1 MSTGAIIAIIVI
13 AIVLIALVAVVLPRI
28 RGRSRERQ
36 VIRRRE
42 EVAGAHREVA
52 QDRLADADRAE
63 REARAQ
69 RAEAELH
76 ESRAALHEEGLA
88 DEDLATEHQR
98 FVRDRDGTP
107 AGDGDSLR
115 DRDGDGVRDRDEVT
129 RGERAREL

>member
-1 MSTGAIIAIIVI
+1 MSTGAIIAIVVI
-13 AIVLIALVAVVLPRI
+13 AIVLLALVAVVLPRM
-28 RGRSRERQ
+28 RAQSRERQ
-36 VIRRRE
+36 VVRRRE

-52 QDRLADADRAE
+52 QERLADADRAE

-98 FVRDRDGTP
+98 FVRDRDGVP
-107 AGDGDSLR
+107 ADDGARVREL
-115 DRDGDGVRDRDEVT
+115 DGDGDEVT
-129 RGERAREL
+129 RGERARDF

>member
-1 MSTGAIIAIIVI
+1 MSTAAIIAIVVI
-13 AIVLIALVAVVLPRI
+13 AIVLIALVAFVLPRS
-28 RGRSRERQ
+28 RARARERQ
-36 VIRRRE
+36 VVRRRE

-52 QDRLADADRAE
+52 QERLADADRAE

-98 FVRDRDGTP
+98 FVRDG
-107 AGDGDSLR
+107 
-115 DRDGDGVRDRDEVT
+115 DEVAD
-129 RGERAREL
+129 RERPAARDS

>member
-1 MSTGAIIAIIVI
+1 MSTGAIIAIVV
-13 AIVLIALVAVVLPRI
+13 IVLIVVALLAFVLPRM

-36 VIRRRE
+36 VARRRE

-52 QDRLADADRAE
+52 RERLADADRAE

-88 DEDLATEHQR
+88 DDDLADEHRR
-98 FVRDRDGTP
+98 FVREDETET
-107 AGDGDSLR
+107 ATE
-115 DRDGDGVRDRDEVT
+115 RDEV
-129 RGERAREL
+129 RDGR

>member
-1 MSTGAIIAIIVI
+1 MSTGAIIAIVVI
-13 AIVLIALVAVVLPRI
+13 AIVLLALIAVVLPRM
-28 RGRSRERQ
+28 RAQSRERQ
-36 VIRRRE
+36 VDRRRQ

-52 QDRLADADRAE
+52 QERLAEADRAE

-88 DEDLATEHQR
+88 DDDLATEHQR

-107 AGDGDSLR
+107 ARTGDRAR
-115 DRDGDGVRDRDEVT
+115 DDVADHDEVA
-129 RGERAREL
+129 RGER